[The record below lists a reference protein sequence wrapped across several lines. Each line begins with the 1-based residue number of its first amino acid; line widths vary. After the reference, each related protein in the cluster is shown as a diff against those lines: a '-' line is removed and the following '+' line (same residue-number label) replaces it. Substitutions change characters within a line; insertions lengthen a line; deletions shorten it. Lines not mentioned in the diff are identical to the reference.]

1 MIQKY
6 FIFVFESCN
15 QYKTIKKKTNKILLS
30 IIQVLKNMFD
40 NFSGY

>member
-15 QYKTIKKKTNKILLS
+15 QYKTIKKTNKILLS

>member
-1 MIQKY
+1 MFQKY

-15 QYKTIKKKTNKILLS
+15 QYETIKKTNKILLS